1 MQLPFSKKNRQK
13 ILYQNIHNR
22 INEKRNEFDSVSDIT
37 LIGHS
42 LFDYWDVKKINDIEV
57 NNLGIA
63 GINSKEY
70 YEYIIEKELI
80 VNFGEFVFIFF
91 GTNDIVVSDWKKE
104 DTLWY
109 LKKTCQYIKKKN
121 AASKIYL
128 LSVPPVFGRI
138 DRDNRIINDLNSYL
152 RENVDF
158 AKFISLDHVLKDS
171 YGNLNKMY
179 TYDGLHFNSN
189 GYTVLE
195 NEIAEIVK

>member
-1 MQLPFSKKNRQK
+1 MPVYKEEKCCIKN
-13 ILYQNIHNR
+13 
-22 INEKRNEFDSVSDIT
+22 
-37 LIGHS
+37 
-42 LFDYWDVKKINDIEV
+42 LF
-57 NNLGIA
+57 
-63 GINSKEY
+63 
-70 YEYIIEKELI
+70 I
-80 VNFGEFVFIFF
+80 VGSSCF
-91 GTNDIVVSDWKKE
+91 W
-104 DTLWY
+104 
-109 LKKTCQYIKKKN
+109 
-121 AASKIYL
+121 
-128 LSVPPVFGRI
+128 RI